1 MKHFLDMLELINKN
15 PLARKNKINSFIK
28 FIKWEILSR
37 TLNKSFVYR
46 YVNESKLIMKKGM
59 DGATGNIFL
68 GLRDYHEMCMT
79 LHFLRENDL
88 FVDIGANV
96 GVYAVLASAVKKA
109 KSIAVEPIPEPFQN
123 LINNLK
129 INKIENIVEAL
140 NLGLGDEDAE
150 LMFTKNLDCENR
162 IAVASDK
169 ESECIKVP
177 VKTLDE
183 IIKTRNPIMLKI
195 DVEGYE
201 EKVLKG
207 AKQIL
212 QRDSLKVLIVELHNL
227 GGKYSIDDKNN
238 HDMLLGLKFQPYDYI
253 PELRELRL
261 RDTFAFHNTIYVRDA
276 AFVQKRLSTADKIK
290 VLNQEI

>member
-1 MKHFLDMLELINKN
+1 MKHFSDMLELINEN
-15 PLARKNKINSFIK
+15 PLARKFKLKSFIK

-37 TLNKSFVYR
+37 TLNKSFIYP

-96 GVYAVLASAVKKA
+96 GVYTVLASAVKKA
-109 KSIAVEPIPEPFQN
+109 KSIAIEPIPEQFQD

-129 INKIENIVEAL
+129 INQIENIVEAL
-140 NLGLGDEDAE
+140 NIGLGDEYAE

-169 ESECIKVP
+169 ASECINVQ
-177 VKTLDE
+177 VKPLDE
-183 IIKTRNPIMLKI
+183 IIKKRNPIMLKI

-201 EKVLKG
+201 GKVLKG
-207 AKQIL
+207 ATQIL

-227 GGKYSIDDKNN
+227 GGKYSIDDKNGSSPN
-238 HDMLLGLKFQPYDYI
+238 RVG
-253 PELRELRL
+253 E
-261 RDTFAFHNTIYVRDA
+261 FHS
-276 AFVQKRLSTADKIK
+276 F
-290 VLNQEI
+290 